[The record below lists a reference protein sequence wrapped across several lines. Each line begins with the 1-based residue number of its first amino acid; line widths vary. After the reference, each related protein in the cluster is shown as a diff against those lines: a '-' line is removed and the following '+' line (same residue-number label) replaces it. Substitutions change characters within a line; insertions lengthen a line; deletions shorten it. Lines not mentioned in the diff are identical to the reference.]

1 MRINVYS
8 GSHNRQELSRR
19 KYQLQ
24 RERCLRRVRAI
35 EARTSATVD
44 HNPTFEL
51 LLSAAGFTC
60 VVVAIVAAILTCFA

>member
-24 RERCLRRVRAI
+24 RERCLRRVKAI
-35 EARTSATVD
+35 EARTPATVD

-51 LLSAAGFTC
+51 LISAAGFTC
-60 VVVAIVAAILTCFA
+60 GVVAIVAAIAKLF

>member
-35 EARTSATVD
+35 EARTPATID

-51 LLSAAGFTC
+51 FLSAAGFTC
-60 VVVAIVAAILTCFA
+60 GAVAIVAAIAKLF

>member
-24 RERCLRRVRAI
+24 RERCLRRVKAI
-35 EARTSATVD
+35 EARTSAAVD

-60 VVVAIVAAILTCFA
+60 GVVAIVAVIAKLF